1 MFFLLMI
8 RRPPSFTRTYPL
20 FPFTTLFRAVLT
32 LVGGSPVSLASL
44 LGLQDEAITLVAIDP
59 AEALRAVA
67 IVLEHAAFKHVIIV
81 GVVGATA
88 GRRLQ
93 PQQVAEAVDE
103 GSEEHTSELQSLMR
117 ISYAVFC
124 LQKKTKQHQDT

>member
-93 PQQVAEAVDE
+93 PQQAAEAVDE
-103 GSEEHTSELQSLMR
+103 ALRVGEDRKGTRLNSSH
-117 ISYAVFC
+117 
-124 LQKKTKQHQDT
+124 

>member
-44 LGLQDEAITLVAIDP
+44 LRLQDEAITLVAIDP
-59 AEALRAVA
+59 AKALRAVA

-88 GRRLQ
+88 GRRAQ
-93 PQQVAEAVDE
+93 PQQVAEAVDDDLRVGE
-103 GSEEHTSELQSLMR
+103 FALPGLAPLNNNCINPDRQTGL
-117 ISYAVFC
+117 C
-124 LQKKTKQHQDT
+124 